1 MSYDIE
7 ISTQNQERKYYALT
21 EKGKNF
27 YLSNRN
33 YYIKSLHLLQIMIG
47 DDYENRIS
55 NNKKRVRNELK
66 NRKIIDEKIVEE
78 FTQTCFDDYNL
89 SLENGESKNDALK
102 SVFSAL
108 TETLDSSN
116 LLNHRSNPYH
126 YSLVLSLVSFVV
138 CFIIALIGWLCADVL
153 DVYGV
158 IYPLCLLAILIV
170 LVFTIANYKKRNKVD
185 FLIVTLIFIAV
196 VIINIECF
204 MFFYRARTGNF
215 YYSLNYNFPGLLK
228 FNRYV
233 LTSSGQFKYEIS
245 ETILLFNQTL
255 IVSLISLIISII
267 FNIIEKQRKI
277 C

>member
-1 MSYDIE
+1 M
-7 ISTQNQERKYYALT
+7 
-21 EKGKNF
+21 
-27 YLSNRN
+27 
-33 YYIKSLHLLQIMIG
+33 
-47 DDYENRIS
+47 
-55 NNKKRVRNELK
+55 
-66 NRKIIDEKIVEE
+66 
-78 FTQTCFDDYNL
+78 
-89 SLENGESKNDALK
+89 
-102 SVFSAL
+102 
-108 TETLDSSN
+108 
-116 LLNHRSNPYH
+116 
-126 YSLVLSLVSFVV
+126 V

-215 YYSLNYNFPGLLK
+215 HYSLNYNFPCLLK
-228 FNRYV
+228 FNRHV
-233 LTSSGQFKYEIS
+233 LTSSGQSKYEIS
-245 ETILLFNQTL
+245 ETILLFDPTL

>member
-1 MSYDIE
+1 M
-7 ISTQNQERKYYALT
+7 TMKTKY
-21 EKGKNF
+21 
-27 YLSNRN
+27 
-33 YYIKSLHLLQIMIG
+33 QMI
-47 DDYENRIS
+47 
-55 NNKKRVRNELK
+55 KKRVKNELK
-66 NRKIIDEKIVEE
+66 NRGIIDKKIVEE

-89 SLENGESKNDALK
+89 SLENGESKNDAFK
-102 SVFSAL
+102 YAFSAL
-108 TETLDSSN
+108 METLDSSN
-116 LLNHRSNPYH
+116 LLNHRTVPYH
-126 YSLVLSLVSFVV
+126 YSLVLSLVSFVICIV
-138 CFIIALIGWLCADVL
+138 IALIGWLCADVL

-170 LVFTIANYKKRNKVD
+170 FVFTIANYKKRNKVD

-204 MFFYRARTGNF
+204 MYFYRARTGNF
-215 YYSLNYNFPGLLK
+215 YYSLNYSFPGLLK
-228 FNRYV
+228 FNRHV
-233 LTSSGQFKYEIS
+233 LNSPGQFKYEIS

>member
-1 MSYDIE
+1 M
-7 ISTQNQERKYYALT
+7 
-21 EKGKNF
+21 
-27 YLSNRN
+27 
-33 YYIKSLHLLQIMIG
+33 
-47 DDYENRIS
+47 
-55 NNKKRVRNELK
+55 
-66 NRKIIDEKIVEE
+66 
-78 FTQTCFDDYNL
+78 
-89 SLENGESKNDALK
+89 
-102 SVFSAL
+102 
-108 TETLDSSN
+108 
-116 LLNHRSNPYH
+116 
-126 YSLVLSLVSFVV
+126 V

-170 LVFTIANYKKRNKVD
+170 FVFTIANYKKRNKVD

-233 LTSSGQFKYEIS
+233 LTSSWQFKYEIS

-267 FNIIEKQRKI
+267 FNIIEKKRKI

>member
-1 MSYDIE
+1 M
-7 ISTQNQERKYYALT
+7 TMKT
-21 EKGKNF
+21 E
-27 YLSNRN
+27 Y
-33 YYIKSLHLLQIMIG
+33 QMI
-47 DDYENRIS
+47 
-55 NNKKRVRNELK
+55 KKRVKNELK
-66 NRKIIDEKIVEE
+66 NRGIIDKKIVEE

-89 SLENGESKNDALK
+89 SLENGENKNDALK
-102 SVFSAL
+102 YAFSAL
-108 TETLDSSN
+108 METLDSSN
-116 LLNHRSNPYH
+116 LLNHRPNPYH

-138 CFIIALIGWLCADVL
+138 CIVIAIIGWLCADVL

-170 LVFTIANYKKRNKVD
+170 LVFTIVNYKKRNKVD

-215 YYSLNYNFPGLLK
+215 YYSLDYNFPGLLK
-228 FNRYV
+228 FNRHV
-233 LTSSGQFKYEIS
+233 LTSPGQFKNEIS
-245 ETILLFNQTL
+245 RTILLFDPTL

>member
-1 MSYDIE
+1 M
-7 ISTQNQERKYYALT
+7 TMKT
-21 EKGKNF
+21 E
-27 YLSNRN
+27 Y
-33 YYIKSLHLLQIMIG
+33 QMI
-47 DDYENRIS
+47 
-55 NNKKRVRNELK
+55 KKRVKNELK
-66 NRKIIDEKIVEE
+66 NRGIIDKKIIEE

-89 SLENGESKNDALK
+89 SLENGESKEDALK
-102 SVFSAL
+102 STFSSL

-116 LLNHRSNPYH
+116 LLNHRPNPYH
-126 YSLVLSLVSFVV
+126 YSLVLSLVSFVICIV
-138 CFIIALIGWLCADVL
+138 IAIIGWLCADVL
-153 DVYGV
+153 EVYGV

-204 MFFYRARTGNF
+204 MFFYRATTGNF
-215 YYSLNYNFPGLLK
+215 YYSLDYNFPGLLK

-233 LTSSGQFKYEIS
+233 RTSPGQFKYEIS
-245 ETILLFNQTL
+245 RTILLFDQTL